1 MEKSFP
7 ILAFSRAT
15 IKDALALSLLA
26 DFSFRATFIKDFSN
40 RQDLDDYCQKTF
52 AYEKIRSSLLQA
64 DNYFL
69 LVRVEEEM
77 VGYAKL
83 KLKERPVQ
91 LQKIYLHPAFLR
103 RGIGQALLEE
113 SKQIARAAEGGKLWL
128 AVEEQNEKAIAFY
141 QRTGWVTTE
150 EFDFRIGS
158 QTFHFFRM
166 ELDL

>member
-1 MEKSFP
+1 MEKSP
-7 ILAFSRAT
+7 PKLAFSRADL
-15 IKDALALSLLA
+15 KDALALSLLA
-26 DFSFRATFIKDFSN
+26 EFSFRATFIKDFRD

-52 AYEKIRSSLLQA
+52 GYQKIRSSLLQP

-69 LVRVEEEM
+69 LVRVEEEI

-83 KLKERPVQ
+83 KLGERPVQ
-91 LQKIYLHPAFLR
+91 LQKIYLHPAFLG

-113 SKQIARAAEGGKLWL
+113 SKAIARVAGSDKLWL
-128 AVEEQNEKAIAFY
+128 AVEEQNQKAIAFY
-141 QRTGWVTTE
+141 ERTGWATTD
-150 EFDFRIGS
+150 EFDFKIGS

>member
-1 MEKSFP
+1 MEKPSP
-7 ILAFSRAT
+7 ILTFSRAT

-26 DFSFRATFIKDFSN
+26 DFSFRATFIKDFKN

-52 AYEKIRSSLLQA
+52 AYSKIRSSLLQPE
-64 DNYFL
+64 NYFL
-69 LVRVEEEM
+69 LVQVEEEI

-83 KLKERPVQ
+83 KLGERPVQ

-113 SKQIARAAEGGKLWL
+113 SKKIARTTGSDKLWL
-128 AVEEQNEKAIAFY
+128 AVEEQNQKAIAFY
-141 QRTGWVTTE
+141 ERTGWATTD
-150 EFDFRIGS
+150 EFDFKIGS
-158 QTFHFFRM
+158 QTFYFFRM